1 MSYDLAVRD
10 GVRPLDDDQAGS
22 VYDELHVRYLESD
35 EVTAPPTPAIV
46 AYVEALLQRYP
57 DDIDGD
63 TVWASPPVMDEAS
76 GPIVYLVMS
85 YRAPQEVLDHAV
97 SLAHEHGLVC
107 YDPQVARLRA

>member
-1 MSYDLAVRD
+1 MSYDLAVWD
-10 GVRPLDDDQAGS
+10 GARPLDDEQAGS
-22 VYDELHVRYLESD
+22 VYDELCARHLESD
-35 EVTAPPTPAIV
+35 EAAAPPTPAVV
-46 AYVEALLQRYP
+46 AYVEALLRRYP

-85 YRAPQEVLDHAV
+85 YRAAQEVLDHAA
-97 SLAHEHGLVC
+97 SLAREHGLVC